1 MNKIDE
7 YKLERIIELI
17 RLSKKPGF
25 ITNYIKDCNM
35 LEDQRL
41 SMHPDS
47 ENLFKLREIM
57 RDIGLRER
65 DGFGIEP
72 TRDKKTLIVVRAH
85 YDNHGFIG
93 ETQQGYLSL
102 GKDKRYH
109 FDGQDPAV
117 KEAINEFY
125 KQ

>member
-47 ENLFKLREIM
+47 ENLFKLRDCKWYQALMSYMILSPIKLDWV
-57 RDIGLRER
+57 RFL
-65 DGFGIEP
+65 GFLNI
-72 TRDKKTLIVVRAH
+72 
-85 YDNHGFIG
+85 Y
-93 ETQQGYLSL
+93 
-102 GKDKRYH
+102 
-109 FDGQDPAV
+109 
-117 KEAINEFY
+117 
-125 KQ
+125 